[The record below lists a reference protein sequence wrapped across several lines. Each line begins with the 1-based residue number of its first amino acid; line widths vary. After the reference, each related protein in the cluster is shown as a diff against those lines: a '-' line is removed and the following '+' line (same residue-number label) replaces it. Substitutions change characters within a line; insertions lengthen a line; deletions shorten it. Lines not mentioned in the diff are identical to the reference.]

1 MNAEHEGKEAAENF
15 RLQHKLEN
23 QPLGDLIALVEQTT
37 GHDVAV
43 LDVDRDEHG
52 LTMTDPARNVTFIGI
67 ARTRNPMRQRSTLA
81 HELAHVLFKDR
92 QSTNNLGARSHAEIR
107 ADAFARHLLTPE
119 KGLTQFL
126 DNKKELSDSDLS
138 SVVQHFLV
146 SPALATI
153 AIHSAGYISDA
164 TKNSWMQ
171 ISTPQLA
178 IRFGW
183 NDQYRALQNSS
194 DYTRPPQ
201 RLLARAIEGYAE
213 GVISLQTLAT
223 LRGTAIEVVQEDMAS
238 AGITPEHIAI
248 PQIDADYLSST
259 PIDWDDIYGNGIP
272 QDSIQ

>member
-23 QPLGDLIALVEQTT
+23 QPLGDLIALIEQTT

-126 DNKKELSDSDLS
+126 GNKKELSDSDLS

-153 AIHSAGYISDA
+153 VIHSTGYISDS
-164 TKNSWMQ
+164 TKKRWMQ

-178 IRFGW
+178 TRFGW
-183 NDQYRALQNSS
+183 NDQYQALQNSS
-194 DYTRPPQ
+194 DCPRPPQ
-201 RLLARAIEGYAE
+201 RLLARAIEGYTE
-213 GVISLQTLAT
+213 GVVSLQTLAT
-223 LRGTAIEVVQEDMAS
+223 LRDTTIEVVQEDIAS
-238 AGITPEHIAI
+238 AGITPQHIAI
-248 PQIDADYLSST
+248 PQMDANDLPST
-259 PIDWDDIYGNGIP
+259 SIDWDDIYGNGIP
-272 QDSIQ
+272 KGSVQ